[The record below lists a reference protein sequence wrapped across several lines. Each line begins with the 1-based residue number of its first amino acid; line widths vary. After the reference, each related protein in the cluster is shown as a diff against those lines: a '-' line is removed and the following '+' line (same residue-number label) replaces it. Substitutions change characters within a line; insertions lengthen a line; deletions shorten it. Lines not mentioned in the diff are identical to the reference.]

1 MATIALVSGRLTGV
15 SANVQT
21 SAMLTDK
28 GHTPTFFNQSAVTAG
43 NLVAFDLIYVNL
55 PDVADATFEGHIR
68 GYMRT
73 DNIPVIVVGYDG
85 FGVVTDSLVTALGI
99 AQSVEG
105 VADPTAGTTDAVL
118 PTGYEDLQVVAGMDA
133 IYPIQLRTQTGE
145 GWTIPI
151 TSKHKGTTLMRDAAG
166 DVIMFQAESTDTDFT
181 DTSQTLGARF
191 VWLGWSGDEGHARD
205 GASLIK
211 VAVDWAI
218 GTVTFDYPISGNQFA
233 LARPITLDRMVNY
246 ADSEV
251 NWTPTTPAS
260 TSVLVDESQDEL
272 VTFNTVAAAGDE
284 FSGFVPSDP
293 ITGDIFLRFNLNST
307 DAAATPEIE
316 QAELVRDGQSPS
328 LRQLGAVTATLHDP
342 TVQAADD
349 WYTGGLV
356 TFLTGLNAGL
366 SMEVRKWTNATN
378 LLELFE
384 PMKFEIAVDDIF
396 QVYPGCNKTIDAC
409 RDKFDNV
416 VNFRGEPFVP
426 GNDQLFRSPDFK
438 AGSFEIQ

>member
-1 MATIALVSGRLTGV
+1 MATIALVSGRLTGAD
-15 SANVQT
+15 ANVQT
-21 SAMLTDK
+21 SALLTLK
-28 GHTPTFFNQSAVTAG
+28 GHTPTFFDQSAVTAG
-43 NLVAFDLIYVNL
+43 NLSAFALIYINL

-85 FGVVTDSLVTALGI
+85 SGVVTDSLVTALGI

-105 VADPTAGTTDAVL
+105 VADPTAGIDDAVL

-133 IYPIQLRTQTGE
+133 LYPIQLRTETGE
-145 GWTIPI
+145 GWTIPKA
-151 TSKHKGTTLMRDAAG
+151 SKSKGTILMRDAAG

-181 DTSQTLGARF
+181 DTSQVLGSRF
-191 VWLGWSGDEGHARD
+191 VWLGWSGDEGHARE

-211 VAVDWAI
+211 VAIDWAI
-218 GTVTFDYPISGNQFA
+218 GTVTFDYPTSGNQFA
-233 LARPITLDRMVNY
+233 LARPIDLSRMVNY

-260 TSVLVDESQDEL
+260 TSVLIDESQDEL
-272 VTFNTVAAAGDE
+272 ATFDTVAAAGNE

-293 ITGDIFLRFNLNST
+293 VTGDIFLRFNLNST
-307 DAAATPEIE
+307 VIGSTPEIE
-316 QAELVRDGQSPS
+316 QADLVRDGQSPS
-328 LRQLGAVTATLHDP
+328 LRQLGAVTAVDHDP
-342 TVQAADD
+342 LVQAEDE
-349 WYTGGLV
+349 WYTGGMV
-356 TFLTGLNAGL
+356 TFLTGNNAGL

-384 PMKFEIAVDDIF
+384 PMKFAIEVDDIF
-396 QVYPGCNKTIDAC
+396 TVYPGCDKTIAAC

-426 GNDQLFRSPDFK
+426 GNDQLFRSPD
-438 AGSFEIQ
+438 IPPD